1 MSWFPPDVDTN
12 AGGKYLNIKKAQLGR
27 EVRFRILGEPI
38 NGYLAWGKKR
48 DVQGA
53 KDMPLRWRRGD
64 KAPRGYTYQLDAQT
78 GELRAPQQF
87 VAFPVWDYVA
97 KRVRVMELTQVSILK
112 MLKAYADSVDW
123 GSPTEYDMGI
133 TRSDDQGKT
142 SYSVQAKPKLPLADE
157 AANEWTAM
165 KAAGFNLAAL
175 FDGKD
180 PFPREAVADESPDPF
195 EDDAPFP
202 SDDDIPF

>member
-1 MSWFPPDVDTN
+1 MSWFPQDVDTN
-12 AGGKYLNIKKAQLGR
+12 AGGKYLNIKKAPLGR
-27 EVRFRILGEPI
+27 EVRFRILGDTI

-64 KAPRGYTYQLDAQT
+64 KAPRGYVYQVDMQT

-87 VAFPVWDYVA
+87 VAFPVWDYA
-97 KRVRVMELTQVSILK
+97 GKRVRVMELTQVTILK
-112 MLKAYADSVDW
+112 MLKAYADSPDW
-123 GSPTEYDMGI
+123 GSPTEYDMAV
-133 TRSDDQGKT
+133 TRTEEGGKT
-142 SYSVQAKPKLPLADE
+142 SYAVQAKPKLPLADE
-157 AANEWTAM
+157 AEAEWAAQ

-180 PFPREAVADESPDPF
+180 PFPKEAVAGEAPDPF
-195 EDDAPFP
+195 DDEPPFP